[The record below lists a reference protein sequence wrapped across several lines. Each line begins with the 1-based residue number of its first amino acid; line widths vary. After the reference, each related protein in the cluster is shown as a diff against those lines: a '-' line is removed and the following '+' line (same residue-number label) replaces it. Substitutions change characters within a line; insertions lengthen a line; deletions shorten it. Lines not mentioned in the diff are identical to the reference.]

1 MEFKVFPWE
10 LGGMTRACIHAG
22 KPTRDL
28 SSREKM
34 SISLFFIISNA
45 LLPRFLGRGNSTAC
59 QPRRKSRKERKKY
72 IAKWDIIPV
81 CFPDMQ
87 VMPKRK

>member
-1 MEFKVFPWE
+1 MAFKVFPWE

-22 KPTRDL
+22 KPTQDL

-45 LLPRFLGRGNSTAC
+45 LLPRFLGRGQLNCMST
-59 QPRRKSRKERKKY
+59 KEKIKEGKKEIY
-72 IAKWDIIPV
+72 CKVGYHSGLLP
-81 CFPDMQ
+81 
-87 VMPKRK
+87 